1 MCKTTNDNPKV
12 KSYAYNLTRL
22 REKTEDLV
30 KDLGQQLHLL
40 FTLPEGLQLLQAIP
54 NIQKARIYFA
64 CVEEIDKT
72 IEAIEKECE

>member
-1 MCKTTNDNPKV
+1 VQNDFNDNPKV

-22 REKTEDLV
+22 REKTEDIV

-54 NIQKARIYFA
+54 NIQSPRIYQA
-64 CVEEIDKT
+64 SIEKID
-72 IEAIEKECE
+72 EAIAAIEEECK